1 MASDSEVYRIDSQ
14 EDIVTDKENSDEVC
28 DSQRQAVEVNSQLE
42 VAVDN
47 ERNKEVGNLEE
58 EEVAMPPNIIQ
69 ILLNMPSSIDK
80 MREENKGIKE
90 SQDSLKD
97 SLTEKMDRKQDSLTK
112 KIERSQDS

>member
-47 ERNKEVGNLEE
+47 ERHKEVGNLEE
-58 EEVAMPPNIIQ
+58 EVKMPPNIIQ

-97 SLTEKMDRKQDSLTK
+97 SLT
-112 KIERSQDS
+112 